1 MWNPGASLCLSY
13 FFTTFVFFAMYT
25 TLYTYLWKMNME
37 LPSPP
42 LFQTQKLRIHYRLY
56 YQLFSYYCNFRK
68 HILNSYSELFYY
80 WNKILWTTPS
90 QIAILRCRQ
99 KYLLLYICTTTNYYS
114 GKYTMYE
121 RKLDIFWLYK
131 KSQPYIHIIVSVFQR
146 TTCANTPSHG
156 ND

>member
-42 LFQTQKLRIHYRLY
+42 LFQTRKLRIHYRLY

-68 HILNSYSELFYY
+68 HIWIHIRSYSTTGIKYCEPHPPKLQYSDADKNIFYFIY
-80 WNKILWTTPS
+80 V
-90 QIAILRCRQ
+90 
-99 KYLLLYICTTTNYYS
+99 LLPTTTLENTLCMKES
-114 GKYTMYE
+114 WTFFDCTKNPN
-121 RKLDIFWLYK
+121 LIFILL
-131 KSQPYIHIIVSVFQR
+131 
-146 TTCANTPSHG
+146 
-156 ND
+156 

>member
-42 LFQTQKLRIHYRLY
+42 LFQTRKLRIHYRLY

-80 WNKILWTTPS
+80 WNKILWTTPPPKLQYS
-90 QIAILRCRQ
+90 DADKNIFYFI
-99 KYLLLYICTTTNYYS
+99 YVLLPTTTLENTLCMKES
-114 GKYTMYE
+114 WTFFDCTKNPN
-121 RKLDIFWLYK
+121 LIFILL
-131 KSQPYIHIIVSVFQR
+131 
-146 TTCANTPSHG
+146 
-156 ND
+156 

>member
-42 LFQTQKLRIHYRLY
+42 LFQTQKIRIHYRLY

-68 HILNSYSELFYY
+68 HIWIHIRSYSTTGIKYCEPHPLPNCNTQMQTKISFTLYMYY
-80 WNKILWTTPS
+80 Y
-90 QIAILRCRQ
+90 Q
-99 KYLLLYICTTTNYYS
+99 LLLWKIHYVWKKAGHFLTVQKIPTLYSYYCKRFS
-114 GKYTMYE
+114 KNHMCKYT
-121 RKLDIFWLYK
+121 LSW
-131 KSQPYIHIIVSVFQR
+131 
-146 TTCANTPSHG
+146 
-156 ND
+156 

>member
-42 LFQTQKLRIHYRLY
+42 LFQTRKLRIHYRLY

-99 KYLLLYICTTTNYYS
+99 KYLLLYICTTTTLENTLCMKES
-114 GKYTMYE
+114 WTFFDCTKNPN
-121 RKLDIFWLYK
+121 LIFILL
-131 KSQPYIHIIVSVFQR
+131 
-146 TTCANTPSHG
+146 
-156 ND
+156 